1 MSKSSVSAVLGF
13 IAGAAAGAAIGVL
26 FAPDKGTATRKKIKN
41 QAQKASDDM
50 KENLASKI
58 DDLNQFVSGFVK
70 ETKAKMDDLEKKAK
84 QEVQGVKEKVTK
96 K

>member
-1 MSKSSVSAVLGF
+1 MSKSSVSAFLGF

-26 FAPDKGTATRKKIKN
+26 FAPDKGTTTRKKIKN
-41 QAQKASDDM
+41 QAQKASDEM